1 VIVPS
6 QKEKEE
12 EENRVMLVSRPVFLS
27 KWLRTISEASGN

>member
-6 QKEKEE
+6 QKEKE

>member
-6 QKEKEE
+6 QKEEE